1 MVKSINKGGNM
12 NLIEALELTLKNK
25 KIRKRDWKNNHFI
38 CSILEYGLYD
48 ENYMEY
54 KLIISCYNDLFEDEW
69 EEYIEQNKQSRQKVS
84 FLEALKFIKL
94 GGKAVRE
101 NHTAII
107 NSDFIYLDNLSI
119 EDIEATDWLIIS

>member
-1 MVKSINKGGNM
+1 M

-25 KIRKRDWKNNHFI
+25 KVRKRDWKNKNFI

-69 EEYIEQNKQSRQKVS
+69 EEYIEQNKQYRQKVS

>member
-1 MVKSINKGGNM
+1 M
-12 NLIEALELTLKNK
+12 NLIEALELTLEGK
-25 KIRKRDWKNNHFI
+25 KVRKRDWKNKNFI

-69 EEYIEQNKQSRQKVS
+69 EEYTEQNKQSRQKVS
-84 FLEALKFIKL
+84 FLEALKLIKH

-101 NHTAII
+101 NHTAIM
-107 NSDFIYLDNLSI
+107 NSDFIFLDNLST
-119 EDIEATDWLIIS
+119 EDIEATDWLIIK